1 MSNSS
6 SPVPSSPKT
15 LDDWLTLQESVHP
28 KTIDMGLA
36 RVTAVARAL
45 GVDKPACP
53 VITVGG
59 TNGKG
64 STVVHMDALLRAAG
78 ASTGMFTS
86 PHLIRYNE
94 RIRIDGVEVSDD
106 EIVAAF
112 ERIEN
117 ARGTTTLTF
126 FEYNALAALVIF
138 AERAVGVAILEVG
151 LGGRLDAVNLVDADV
166 AIVCSIG
173 LDHRDWL
180 GDTLDLIGAEKAG
193 IFRPGRPAV
202 LGTDDMPVSV
212 FSVIDELQARPV
224 VAGKDFTWRVEEVR
238 TDGAPTGAGRPEGA
252 RWSYRGLRLSLQD
265 LPPSALAGS
274 IQYRN
279 AATAIAAVE
288 ALQMSAAAGAIVEGR
303 RPLMARSGGPLEL
316 NECTVGEALRS
327 VRLAGRFQVVP
338 GPVIP
343 PREIEPHTVVERQ
356 PTNSTLAFPGAQVEW
371 ILDIAHNEPAAAI
384 FARHVRE
391 RPMPPMPQGST
402 DRKGRTLAV
411 VGILGDKDAKA
422 IASAVEP
429 LVDHWIL
436 CALPGPRGVSADVLS
451 QRLSLATGEV
461 TLAPSVEAGCEIARA
476 TAEAGDRVIVFGS
489 VYTVGP
495 ALQWLRIY

>member
-1 MSNSS
+1 LR
-6 SPVPSSPKT
+6 T

-36 RVTAVARAL
+36 RVAAVARAL

-64 STVVHMDALLRAAG
+64 STVVHLDAFLRAAG

-86 PHLIRYNE
+86 PHFIRYNE
-94 RIRIDGVEVSDD
+94 RIRVDGVEVGDD
-106 EIVAAF
+106 ELVAAF
-112 ERIEN
+112 ERIES

-126 FEYNALAALVIF
+126 FEYNALAALMIF
-138 AERAVGVAILEVG
+138 AERRVDVAILEVG

-180 GDTLDLIGAEKAG
+180 GDTVELIGAEKAG
-193 IFRPGRPAV
+193 IFRSGRPAV
-202 LGTDDMPVSV
+202 LGTDDMPPSV
-212 FSVIDELQARPV
+212 YSVIDALKAQPV
-224 VAGKDFTWRVEEVR
+224 VAGKDFTWSVEEGPA
-238 TDGAPTGAGRPEGA
+238 DGA
-252 RWSYRGLRLSLQD
+252 RWSYQGLHLSLRD
-265 LPPSALAGS
+265 LPPSALTGS

-279 AATAIAAVE
+279 AATALAAFE
-288 ALQMSAAAGAIVEGR
+288 ALQLSTTTGVMAEGR
-303 RPLMARSGGPLEL
+303 RPLVAGSRPLEL
-316 NECTVGEALRS
+316 NERTVGEALRS
-327 VRLAGRFQVVP
+327 VRLAGRFQVVA
-338 GPVIP
+338 GP
-343 PREIEPHTVVERQ
+343 
-356 PTNSTLAFPGAQVEW
+356 VEW

-391 RPMPPMPQGST
+391 RPMPPAPRPQGPA
-402 DRKGRTLAV
+402 RGRTFAV

-422 IASAVEP
+422 IASALEP

-436 CALPGPRGVSADVLS
+436 CGLPGPRGVSAEMLA
-451 QRLSLATGEV
+451 QRLSLATGQV
-461 TLAPSVEAGCEIARA
+461 TLAPSVEAGCEVARA
-476 TAEAGDRVIVFGS
+476 TTEPGDRVIVFG
-489 VYTVGP
+489 
-495 ALQWLRIY
+495 